1 MTDPETWGVA
11 EGYEDSQGD
20 WRDVSGTTVTSILRT
35 MGSAQRR
42 KPPGLGVDTPVIVAR
57 AGKPIKVAGGP
68 WLLETEDGGS
78 EPVDGRLPA
87 DLPPGYHQLR
97 RVTDGHGVLLVVS
110 PRRCHLPADLRTWG
124 WALQLYATR
133 SRTSWGI
140 GDLGDL
146 RRLARWSR
154 SRGAGMG
161 LLNPLHA
168 VTPGVAQEPSP
179 YYPSSRCF
187 RNPIYLRI
195 EEVPGVDGMV
205 DDLAVQARM
214 LNADRLIDR
223 DAVWRLKQEAL
234 ERAWTRFRDRGGDAG
249 FDRYRDEQGAALDR
263 FAGYCVLAERHGSPW
278 STWPAELRRPDSPAV
293 ARFTADHH
301 DRIRFHQWLQWL
313 VEQQLEAAGEAID
326 LVQDLAIGVG
336 PGGAD
341 TWQWQDAFALDV
353 RVGAPPDEFNTQG
366 QDWGLPPFDPWR
378 LRLARYEP
386 YVRTLRAGFRS
397 AGGLRFDHVMG
408 LFRLYWIPADTG
420 PADGTYVRYQW
431 REMLDILALESM
443 RAQAY
448 VVGEDLGTV
457 EDMVRDELAARDV
470 LSYRLLWFEDTPPR
484 RFPRQALAAV
494 TTHDLP
500 TIAGLWSG
508 TDLAEQ
514 RALDLK
520 PNEESTEGIRSRLCE
535 WVGLAG
541 DEPSDEVV
549 VRTHELLAQAPSRI
563 LNATL
568 DDALAVPERPNIP
581 GTTDERP
588 NWSLALPVPLEDIET
603 DERVAAIGR
612 ALCRTHRRR
621 THRGNPA

>member
-11 EGYEDSQGD
+11 EGYENSQGD
-20 WRDVSGTTVTSILRT
+20 WQDVPGTTVTSILHA
-35 MGSAQRR
+35 MGRAHRR
-42 KPPGLGVDTPVIVAR
+42 QPPGLGADTPVATAR
-57 AGKPIKVAGGP
+57 AGEPIGVAGGP

-78 EPVDGRLPA
+78 SQLDSRLPA
-87 DLPPGYHQLR
+87 DLPPGYHRLR
-97 RVTDGHGVLLVVS
+97 RVSDGHDMLLVVS
-110 PRRCHLPADLRTWG
+110 PGRCYLPARLRTWG
-124 WALQLYATR
+124 WALQLYAAR
-133 SRTSWGI
+133 SRSSWGI

-146 RRLARWSR
+146 RRLAQWSR
-154 SRGAGMG
+154 GQGAGMA

-168 VTPGVAQEPSP
+168 VTPGVAQEASP

-187 RNPIYLRI
+187 RNPLYLRI
-195 EEVPGVDGMV
+195 EDVPGVDGTA
-205 DDLAVQARM
+205 DDLATRGRA

-223 DAVWRLKQEAL
+223 DAVWQLKQAAL
-234 ERAWTRFRDRGGDAG
+234 EHAWVRFRDRGGNAG
-249 FDRYRDEQGAALDR
+249 FDRYRDEQGTALDR
-263 FAGYCVLAERHGSPW
+263 FASYCALSERHGSPW
-278 STWPAELRRPDSPAV
+278 SSWPAELRRPDSPAV
-293 ARFTADHH
+293 TQFAAEHR

-313 VEQQLEAAGEAID
+313 IEQQLAAAGAALD
-326 LVQDLAIGVG
+326 LMQDLAIGVG
-336 PGGAD
+336 PAGAD

-366 QDWGLPPFDPWR
+366 QDWGLPPLDPWR

-386 YVRTLRAGFRS
+386 YIRTLRAGFRS
-397 AGGLRFDHVMG
+397 AGGLRLDHVMG
-408 LFRLYWIPADTG
+408 LFRLFWIPPNAG

-431 REMLDILALESM
+431 REMLDILALESI

-457 EDMVRDELAARDV
+457 EDMVRDELTARDV
-470 LSYRLLWFEDTPPR
+470 LSYRLLWFEDAPPR
-484 RFPRQALAAV
+484 RFPQQALAAV

-520 PNEESTEGIRSRLCE
+520 PNEESTEGIRSRLCK
-535 WVGLAG
+535 WVGLSGTERA
-541 DEPSDEVV
+541 DEVV

-581 GTTDERP
+581 GTTHERP

-603 DERVAAIGR
+603 DARVAAIGR
-612 ALCRTHRRR
+612 ALCRTQPQRPE
-621 THRGNPA
+621 G